1 MRIPPLTLRYKL
13 LDFLYRVYPEAVEE
27 LTIIEVFY
35 EYHRAEDIKKQLQY
49 LTDAGYID
57 QKETLFRLGSRR
69 KIVQYKIAPK
79 GIDLLNGIIQDR
91 AVPVPEE
98 E

>member
-27 LTIIEVFY
+27 LTILEVFY
-35 EYHRAEDIKKQLQY
+35 EYHKAEDIKKQLQY
-49 LTDAGYID
+49 LIDTGYIN
-57 QKETLFRLGSRR
+57 QKEVPFRLGSRR
-69 KIVQYKIAPK
+69 KIIQYKITPR
-79 GIDLLNGIIQDR
+79 GIDLLNGIIQDK